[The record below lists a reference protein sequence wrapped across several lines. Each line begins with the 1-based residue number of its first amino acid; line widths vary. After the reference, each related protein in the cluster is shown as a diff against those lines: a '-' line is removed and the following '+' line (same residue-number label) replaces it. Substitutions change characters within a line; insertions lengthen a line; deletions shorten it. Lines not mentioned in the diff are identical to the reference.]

1 MQSTSLSITSNR
13 DTKNVNATIC
23 GDCIEVLKTFPDNIF
38 DLIFADPPY
47 YLQLP
52 KGKRLKRPDGS
63 EIIPVDDEWDEF
75 KNYEDFDKFTLG
87 WLSECQRVLKPTGT
101 IWVIGMYHSIFRVGK
116 IMQDLGLWFLNDVIW
131 VKQGALPN
139 LNGRRFTNNHE
150 TLIWAVKNKD
160 CKRYAFN
167 YELLKEI
174 NDGKQMK
181 DTDWIFPICTGN
193 ERLRDK
199 NGIKLHN
206 TQKPIK
212 LIQRIILTASNEGDL
227 VLDPFLGSGTTA
239 VAAEELGRRWIGIEK
254 NKKYVDLT
262 KNRIDV
268 LRNNKK
274 STIEPTQIQSN
285 KRTTLCQL

>member
-1 MQSTSLSITSNR
+1 
-13 DTKNVNATIC
+13 VNINCAIE
-23 GDCIEVLKTFPDNIF
+23 GDCCQVLKNFPDNTF

-52 KGKRLKRPDGS
+52 NNKRLKRFDGS
-63 EIIPVDDEWDEF
+63 EIIPVYDDWDKFE
-75 KNYEDFDKFTLG
+75 NYEDFDKFTLS
-87 WLSECQRVLKPTGT
+87 WLIECQRVLKPTGT

-131 VKQGALPN
+131 VKIGALPN

-160 CKRYAFN
+160 CKNYTFN
-167 YELLKEI
+167 YELLKEM

-181 DTDWIFPICTGN
+181 DTDWIFPICTGV

-212 LIQRIILTASNEGDL
+212 LIQRVILTASNKGDL
-227 VLDPFLGSGTTA
+227 ILDPFLGSGTTA
-239 VAAEELGRRWIGIEK
+239 AAAEELGRKWIGIEK
-254 NKKYVDLT
+254 NKKYIELT
-262 KNRIDV
+262 QNRINSQ
-268 LRNNKK
+268 LKK
-274 STIEPTQIQSN
+274 ETVRICPESSKEILIQPI
-285 KRTTLCQL
+285 

>member
-1 MQSTSLSITSNR
+1 V
-13 DTKNVNATIC
+13 NVNCVIQ
-23 GDCIEVLKTFPDNIF
+23 GDCCQVLKNFPDNTF

-52 KGKRLKRPDGS
+52 NNKRLKRFDGS
-63 EIIPVDDEWDEF
+63 EIIPVYDEWDKFE
-75 KNYEDFDKFTLG
+75 NYEDFDKFTLS
-87 WLSECQRVLKPTGT
+87 WLIECQRVLKPTGT

-131 VKQGALPN
+131 VKIGALPN

-160 CKRYAFN
+160 CKDYTFN
-167 YELLKEI
+167 YELLKEM

-181 DTDWIFPICTGN
+181 DTDWVFPICTGV

-212 LIQRIILTASNEGDL
+212 LIQRVILTASNKGDL
-227 VLDPFLGSGTTA
+227 ILDPFLGSGTTA
-239 VAAEELGRRWIGIEK
+239 AAAEELGRKWIGIEK
-254 NKKYVDLT
+254 NKKYIELAQ
-262 KNRIDV
+262 NRI
-268 LRNNKK
+268 NSFCNKDSSMK
-274 STIEPTQIQSN
+274 IGSASN
-285 KRTTLCQL
+285 F